1 MSNRHYFYNS
11 TYWKKNSK
19 AFALSKNCICER
31 CGRPV
36 YVSGITSYLPKDKR
50 LRYVV
55 HHKEYLNNDNISD
68 DDIALGWDNLEL
80 LCINCHDIEH
90 NEQPTRDGLMFD
102 ENGNLIQRK
111 VIKRF

>member
-1 MSNRHYFYNS
+1 MGRYDLYNK

-31 CGRPV
+31 CGRSV
-36 YVSGITSYLPKDKR
+36 YVSGITTYLPKEKR

-55 HHKEYLNNDNISD
+55 HHKEYLNDANINNDE
-68 DDIALGWDNLEL
+68 IALGWDNLEL

-90 NEQPTRDGLMFD
+90 NEQPTRNGLMFD
-102 ENGNLIQRK
+102 ENGNLIERK
-111 VIKRF
+111 IIKRN